1 MFYDGFFFQQRN
13 KIDIYGKGNK
23 VLSKLT
29 FLFFLLNT
37 FKDEYRSYNISDNR

>member
-29 FLFFLLNT
+29 FSFFLLNT
-37 FKDEYRSYNISDNR
+37 FKDEYRPYNISDNK